1 MKELIDNLQYLN
13 IPRREGE
20 VYLALL
26 QKKEFTAPEISK
38 ITSVSRTKSYE
49 ILQNLVKKGLCNE
62 SYRNGI
68 KVFSCID
75 PKIVIEN
82 ILSDYEK
89 KKRVADELKVSLN
102 ELFKKNGKDESPL
115 DYIEVLTDREQ
126 IKEKWLTI
134 QRNTKKELLVFSKT
148 PYAFNLNDNVDK
160 ETDVIKNKV
169 IVRGIYEFKDLAP
182 EEITNLIKMIE
193 VYQKIG
199 EDSRIIKELPMKLV
213 ISDETI
219 SMFALND
226 RISLKPTITSM
237 VVDHRSF
244 AKAQKEIFES
254 YWTKGI
260 SIEDFKRD
268 QNKYFNS
275 K

>member
-89 KKRVADELKVSLN
+89 KKKVADELRITLN
-102 ELFKKNGKDESPL
+102 ELFISNGKDESPL

-126 IKEKWLTI
+126 VKEKWLTI
-134 QRNTKKELLVFSKT
+134 QQNTKKELLVFTKP
-148 PYAFNLNDNVDK
+148 PYAADFGGNVNE
-160 ETDVIKNKV
+160 ETDIIKNKG
-169 IVRGIYEFKDLAP
+169 IIKSIYEFKDLAP
-182 EEITNLIKMIE
+182 EEISNLIKMIE
-193 VYQKIG
+193 MYQKIG
-199 EDSRIIKELPMKLV
+199 EEARIIKELPMKLA
-213 ISDETI
+213 ISDGTI
-219 SMFALND
+219 TMLSLND
-226 RISLKPTITSM
+226 RISLKPTITTIVANHS
-237 VVDHRSF
+237 SF
-244 AKAQKEIFES
+244 AKAQKEVFKS